1 MMTGPVLS
9 RHKAQVLAS
18 TPYGLLGRTLG
29 HSWSPRIH
37 TLLGSSPYGLFER
50 EPSEVE
56 AFVREGNWRGINVTI
71 PYKREAARLADQRT
85 ARVER
90 LGVANTLV
98 RLEDGS
104 ILADNTDVLGF
115 GWMLERFARRA
126 LDMGAAA
133 AFGGHKALVLGS
145 GGASQAVQAALA
157 DIDARVVVISRSGDE
172 TYETLVERHAD
183 ARLLVNTT
191 PVGMF
196 PNCPASPLPE
206 EDLAALTELAAVVDV
221 VYNPERTGLMLAA
234 DRLGIP
240 CESGLGML
248 VAQALYASERFQGK
262 PLDDSLVELVEADI
276 RRTTRNVVFIGMPGC
291 GKTGAGRRLARLTG
305 RPFVDLDDCFMV
317 DHGMTPA
324 DCILTY
330 GEETF
335 RTLET
340 ETTASYCARSGLV
353 IACGGGIVTRERNKD
368 LLRQNGYV
376 VMLDR
381 PLDELSSADRPL
393 SQARGVQ
400 ALAEERMP
408 LYRAWADMVLP
419 CTGSALGDA
428 VEVARLLG
436 LNP

>member
-18 TPYGLLGRTLG
+18 TPYGLLGRTLS

-56 AFVREGNWRGINVTI
+56 AFVREGDWRGINVTI

-133 AFGGHKALVLGS
+133 AFGGNKALVLGS

-428 VEVARLLG
+428 VEVARILG